1 MRCFYCF
8 WSQRKLSCV
17 SFNPIT
23 RFFIFTL
30 RLSAPLSRS
39 FTPSSAQ
46 GSLPHELGARVFLR
60 MQADSPEPTWPEP
73 SLPEKTPTE
82 WIEPLTSEHSAILH
96 PPTTG
101 THTHTHTFTFSL
113 ACHNKM
119 PPKSLALPNE
129 SLSSVTAF
137 GHQLASH
144 DVSENVKPIGS
155 DRNSLREAE
164 KVSRRLHSLLEP
176 QVSRERRWF
185 PSSDGGHCLSRC

>member
-46 GSLPHELGARVFLR
+46 ESLPHGLFELGARVFLR

-101 THTHTHTFTFSL
+101 THTHTQTHTHTHTPLHILSR
-113 ACHNKM
+113 
-119 PPKSLALPNE
+119 LPQQNATQVSGPSQWITLISDSIWASAGITWYIWKCQARWVRREQFKRSWE
-129 SLSSVTAF
+129 SL
-137 GHQLASH
+137 
-144 DVSENVKPIGS
+144 
-155 DRNSLREAE
+155 
-164 KVSRRLHSLLEP
+164 
-176 QVSRERRWF
+176 
-185 PSSDGGHCLSRC
+185 